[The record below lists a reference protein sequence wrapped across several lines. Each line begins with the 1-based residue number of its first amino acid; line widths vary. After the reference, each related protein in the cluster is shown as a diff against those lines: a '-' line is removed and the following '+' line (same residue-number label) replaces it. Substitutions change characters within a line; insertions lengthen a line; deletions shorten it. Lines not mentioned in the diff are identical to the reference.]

1 MLAPIIVTVIVN
13 IPFHIIRRFT
23 RLAYVGGT
31 FLVLFTWVTNGAE
44 GVKAWT
50 DVIWGYTIQ
59 PSEFI
64 KLAMILLLAQELA
77 KVDPESAARLH
88 PNDEKRIVRALEVY
102 LTTGKTITQHNAETQ
117 AIPPRYDALTLN
129 LSYENREDMWGRI
142 DRRVDVMMEQGLVEE
157 VRALLSSGVPDKCT
171 AMQAIGYKE
180 MVQAVRVTGDYKAG
194 AEEIKLRSRQYAKRQ
209 LTWFKRNAAA
219 KQIVWGSNPDLLWAV
234 RRSTEFMEE
243 FGI

>member
-1 MLAPIIVTVIVN
+1 MRINNIGYLLKEGFKGIFIHGFMSFAAVCVTVACLLIVGSFYSVMHN
-13 IPFHIIRRFT
+13 VNHMVKDLNETNEVIV
-23 RLAYVGGT
+23 YVKMDT
-31 FLVLFTWVTNGAE
+31 
-44 GVKAWT
+44 
-50 DVIWGYTIQ
+50 
-59 PSEFI
+59 SE
-64 KLAMILLLAQELA
+64 A
-77 KVDPESAARLH
+77 
-88 PNDEKRIVRALEVY
+88 
-102 LTTGKTITQHNAETQ
+102 
-117 AIPPRYDALTLN
+117 DALSVGSDISL
-129 LSYENREDMWGRI
+129 LENIASSRFISKEEAWKTFVEKQDNPEDFDG
-142 DRRVDVMMEQGLVEE
+142 VDASALQHRYSVILTDNGLLDQTRKELEQIPNVEE
-157 VRALLSSGVPDKCT
+157 VRALLGSGVPDKCT